1 MRQAASESSCVVVPD
16 CGMQVPPPQSV
27 EKAATGMTV
36 GPVKVEL
43 AGVAKSTWNLKR
55 FRLLDPKNTRKFGS
69 PAGGAVVPS
78 RSAGRT
84 APPPLPPL
92 EHTPGPA
99 PPPPPFFASYT
110 HAAGPPH

>member
-1 MRQAASESSCVVVPD
+1 MRQAASESSCGVVRDWGV
-16 CGMQVPPPQSV
+16 QVAPPQSV

-78 RSAGRT
+78 RSAGSR
-84 APPPLPPL
+84 PPTLLPCWKQ
-92 EHTPGPA
+92 TCV
-99 PPPPPFFASYT
+99 
-110 HAAGPPH
+110 AA